1 MKVPVWI
8 MIILSGSMLFSCQS
22 NNEQQEKV
30 TDLIEITRSQFD
42 SEKMAL
48 DTPKLAVFYEYVD
61 FTGMIT
67 PALNSS
73 AEISLSIPGIVNKL
87 LCSMGQYVA
96 KGQPM
101 MEIGGSDMID
111 MQRDYA
117 ESSANLLRL
126 SSEYKRIHDLFRDN
140 IGSQK
145 ELIQAESLFKS
156 ERARNS
162 ALKIKLELL
171 GLDVK
176 QIEEGNFSHSYQVA
190 SPISGYVAKISAT
203 MGQFIEQQ
211 KIIAE
216 VVNVNQS
223 QLKLSV
229 FEKDIHRLKSNQKVI
244 FYFSGDKSKAYHAR
258 LVTIGRSID
267 SESKAI
273 ECLAQIEDVN
283 EVNPV
288 NKQFTEGQ
296 VVVDSVLAL
305 SVNAEAVLKS
315 GEDSY
320 VLCLEREG
328 EDRYYFN
335 KVKINPGRR
344 NNDHVEITGTSMP
357 SRYIGGGIYNLR
369 LE

>member
-8 MIILSGSMLFSCQS
+8 MTVLSGSLLFSCQS
-22 NNEQQEKV
+22 KNEQQEQGA
-30 TDLIEITRSQFD
+30 DLIEITRSQFD
-42 SEKMAL
+42 SEKMTL
-48 DTPKLAVFYEYVD
+48 DTPRAAVFYEYVD

-73 AEISLSIPGIVNKL
+73 AEISLSVPGIVNKL
-87 LCSMGQYVA
+87 FCNMGQYVV
-96 KGQPM
+96 KGQPI

-126 SSEYKRIHDLFRDN
+126 SSEYKRINDLFKEN

-145 ELIQAESLFKS
+145 ELIQAESSFKS

-162 ALKIKLELL
+162 ALKIKLEQL

-176 QIEEGNFSHSYQVA
+176 QIEEGNFSYSYQVT
-190 SPISGYVAKISAT
+190 SPINGYVAKITAT

-211 KIIAE
+211 KIVAE
-216 VVNVNQS
+216 VVNISQS

-229 FEKDIHRLKSNQKVI
+229 FEKDIHRLKSSQKVI
-244 FYFSGDKSKAYHAR
+244 FYFAGDKSKAYHAQ
-258 LVTIGRSID
+258 LVTIGRSIN

-283 EVNPV
+283 MVHPV

-296 VVVDSVLAL
+296 VVVDSVSAL
-305 SVNAEAVLKS
+305 SVNAEAVMKS
-315 GEDSY
+315 GEENY
-320 VLCLEREG
+320 VLCLDREG
-328 EDRYYFN
+328 EDKYYFN
-335 KVKINPGRR
+335 KVKIKPGKR
-344 NNDHVEITGTSMP
+344 NNDHVEITGTSLP
-357 SRYIGGGIYNLR
+357 SKYISSGIYNLR